1 MLNIINNNNQSRKIT
16 SFFIIITILSSSILY
31 LNFPILTSFI
41 ILFMLFFIS
50 NTIIRRYSLL
60 IIVFCSFNINLL
72 NLIKFPKSDLAAY
85 IQQYVSWG
93 KLPLES
99 FSQLIKSDFV
109 FHYSNRLLYILS
121 DGNVGLFVFFWTFII
136 YFLLSLSIRNLFLSD
151 RIDKTSFVF
160 SLIILFYS
168 TTFLSLSSH
177 LIRQMVTGAI
187 FVYYITELF
196 LNRKKNYL
204 PFIMI
209 LTHFSSLLLIIPLIV
224 RNKYFYF
231 LFSLLTI
238 YILITSQNIFT
249 LISNNVPLINLD
261 YINFL
266 MTHVNGAVEKV
277 KNDGDVS
284 ITTYFVSLLLLSFF
298 GFQLLKE
305 KNYELL
311 TILIP
316 FYFSFLLFNLFT
328 PIQLLW
334 LRFSFYQY
342 PFYFILFGLFF
353 TYFNKKFKMIIP
365 LYWLMSLLYFII
377 FYNYFSGFNWIN
389 NNILINESMLSIYNY
404 LNIF

>member
-1 MLNIINNNNQSRKIT
+1 MLNINNNSQSRKIT
-16 SFFIIITILSSSILY
+16 SFFILITILSSSILY

-50 NTIIRRYSLL
+50 NTIIRRYSLI

-72 NLIKFPKSDLAAY
+72 NLIKFPKSDLAVY
-85 IQQYVSWG
+85 IQQYLSWG
-93 KLPLES
+93 ELPFEN
-99 FSQLIKSDFV
+99 FIQFIKSDFV

-121 DGNVGLFVFFWTFII
+121 DGNVSLFVFFWTFII

-151 RIDKTSFVF
+151 KIDKTSFIF

-187 FVYYITELF
+187 FVYYVTELF

-204 PFIMI
+204 LIIMV
-209 LTHFSSLLLIIPLIV
+209 LTHFSSLLLIIPLII
-224 RNKYFYF
+224 RNKYFYY
-231 LFSLLTI
+231 LFTVLTI
-238 YILITSQNIFT
+238 YVLITSQNIFT
-249 LISNNVPLINLD
+249 LVSNNIPLINLD

-266 MTHVNGAVEKV
+266 MTHVNGAIEKV
-277 KNDGDVS
+277 KNDGAVS
-284 ITTYFVSLLLLSFF
+284 ITTYFVSILLLVFF
-298 GFQLLKE
+298 GFQLLK
-305 KNYELL
+305 KKKYEIL

-334 LRFSFYQY
+334 LRYSFYQY

-353 TYFNKKFKMIIP
+353 TFFNKKFKAIIP

-377 FYNYFSGFNWIN
+377 FYNYFSDFNWIN
-389 NNILINESMLSIYNY
+389 NKILINESILSIYNY
-404 LNIF
+404 LHIF